1 MGRDNTPKERR
12 LNQLKRKQNQRASY
26 DRILIISEGSKTEPL
41 YFKEIR
47 KEFRLHTAN
56 IEIQPSDLGT
66 DPLSVVRYAKQMF
79 EHGDRHKGISPRA
92 FEQVFAVFDRDDHH
106 SFFDALTFAQS
117 LDGKLRNDDK
127 QAITFSAIASIPSF
141 ELWLFLHYE
150 DIKHPLHRDEVL
162 RRLKQHIQG
171 YEKGLMGIF
180 AITKNLMPT
189 AMKRAQQLAMYG
201 SVFND
206 KDPYTDISR
215 LVALLM
221 NLCPSNST

>member
-1 MGRDNTPKERR
+1 
-12 LNQLKRKQNQRASY
+12 
-26 DRILIISEGSKTEPL
+26 
-41 YFKEIR
+41 
-47 KEFRLHTAN
+47 
-56 IEIQPSDLGT
+56 
-66 DPLSVVRYAKQMF
+66 MF

-141 ELWLFLHYE
+141 ELWLLLHYE

-162 RRLKQHIQG
+162 RRLKQHIQA

-221 NLCPSNST
+221 NLCPSNSP